1 MKNYIRLMRPKHYI
15 KNFLIFFPLVFSG
28 NFFQKGQFISCVLCF
43 FVFSL
48 SASIVYI
55 INDIK
60 DKEKDKLHEKKKDR
74 PIASGKVSVKNAII
88 LAILLFIISCFLQF
102 LASDKF
108 FNLNYLYVILY
119 IVLNIGYSFGL
130 KNIPLLDV
138 AILVSGFLIR
148 ILYGA
153 SVVDVEISNWLYLTI
168 ISASFYIGF
177 GKRRNEI
184 KKVGDKSREVL
195 KYYNKEFLDKNMYMC
210 LALTIVFYALWTVDP
225 INVAKASN
233 MLVWTVP
240 FIMLILMKYSMNIE
254 NDSFGDPVNVVLED
268 KVLVITIILY
278 GIMVMSLIYF

>member
-1 MKNYIRLMRPKHYI
+1 MKNYIKLMRPKHYI
-15 KNFLIFFPLVFSG
+15 KNVLIFFPLVFSG
-28 NFFQKGQFISCVLCF
+28 NFFQKESLISCIMCF
-43 FVFSL
+43 FAFCL
-48 SASIVYI
+48 SASIAYI

-74 PIASGKVSVKNAII
+74 PIASGKVSVKNAIV
-88 LAILLFIISCFLQF
+88 LAILLFFLSYFFQV
-102 LASDKF
+102 LASSKLLDF
-108 FNLNYLYVILY
+108 SYLYLLLY
-119 IVLNIGYSFGL
+119 IILNIGYSLGL
-130 KNIPLLDV
+130 KNVPLLDV

-148 ILYGA
+148 VLYGA
-153 SVVDVEISNWLYLTI
+153 SIVDVEISNWLYLTV
-168 ISASFYIGF
+168 ISAAFYLGF

-184 KKVGDKSREVL
+184 KKVGNKSREVL
-195 KYYNKEFLDKNMYMC
+195 KYYNKDFLDKNMYMC

-268 KVLVITIILY
+268 KALTIIIILY
-278 GIMVMSLIYF
+278 GITVMSLIYF

>member
-1 MKNYIRLMRPKHYI
+1 MRNYIKLMRPKHYI

-28 NFFQKGQFISCVLCF
+28 NFFQKELLVSCIMCF
-43 FVFSL
+43 FAFCL

-60 DKEKDKLHEKKKDR
+60 DKEKDKLHEKKKER
-74 PIASGKVSVKNAII
+74 PIASGKVSVKNAIA
-88 LAILLFIISCFLQF
+88 LAILLFLFSYFFQV
-102 LASDKF
+102 LASNKLFDF
-108 FNLNYLYVILY
+108 SYLYILLY
-119 IVLNIGYSFGL
+119 IILNIGYSFGL

-148 ILYGA
+148 VLYGA
-153 SVVDVEISNWLYLTI
+153 SIVNVEISNWLYLTV
-168 ISASFYIGF
+168 ISVAFYLGF

-184 KKVGDKSREVL
+184 KKVGNKSREVL
-195 KYYNKEFLDKNMYMC
+195 KYYNKDFLDKNMYMC

-254 NDSFGDPVNVVLED
+254 NDSYGDPVNVVLED
-268 KVLVITIILY
+268 KTLIIIIILY
-278 GIMVMSLIYF
+278 GITVMSLIYI